1 MALIPAPR
9 PWLSCWQC
17 LARVRSSLPFAPA
30 FLRWM
35 FLIFSPIMPP
45 SNYKEADEHSCL
57 IISMICIN
65 SPCIVSPVLPPPL
78 PLGALLCPRGFRFAF
93 LPPSSGMPA
102 GGFAP
107 LDDFFAPPPALLS
120 SLPQRLSLPSLPL
133 PPLPLS
139 SRNLSRSGISLI
151 FATWSVCQLCGGHS
165 ARVFTCPFPC
175 SPHHPP

>member
-1 MALIPAPR
+1 MCTGQTQLKG
-9 PWLSCWQC
+9 
-17 LARVRSSLPFAPA
+17 
-30 FLRWM
+30 
-35 FLIFSPIMPP
+35 IFSNTVLHHHFI
-45 SNYKEADEHSCL
+45 D
-57 IISMICIN
+57 IN

-151 FATWSVCQLCGGHS
+151 FATWSFCQLCGQHS
-165 ARVFTCPFPC
+165 AIVFTCPFPC
-175 SPHHPP
+175 SLHHPP